1 MTPRQRLRFNADLLT
16 QPRHRPW
23 DVVTTLRHFAIVTY
37 TLDPERL
44 VPHLHPRFEPDC
56 IQLPDGQQRALLS
69 VVPFHDEAFHFVG
82 APLIRWSFGQTNYR
96 AYVRDRV
103 TGDRAV
109 WFFGT
114 TLDSASVLIPR
125 YLWKLP
131 WHAGRISF
139 DCHIDPQ
146 TQRYTQYRMET
157 RSRWAPAMLDLAD
170 SGAPVTALSGFDDL
184 ETALVVLTHPLKGY
198 YYRRDGALGSYT
210 IWHDQLNPTIA
221 QCNDA
226 QFPLLDRLGLV
237 PPADQRAPHSVL
249 LQSETRFSIYL
260 PPRQVAT

>member
-1 MTPRQRLRFNADLLT
+1 MTPRRRLRFTADLLT
-16 QPRHRPW
+16 QPRHRLW

-37 TLDPERL
+37 TLDPDRL
-44 VPHLHPRFEPDC
+44 LPHLHPRFEPDC
-56 IQLPDGQQRALLS
+56 IQLSDGRQQALLS

-82 APLIRWSFGQTNYR
+82 CPLVHWSFGQTNYR
-96 AYVRDRV
+96 AYVRDRS
-103 TGDRAV
+103 TGERAV

-146 TQRYTQYRMET
+146 TQRYTRYRMVT
-157 RSRWAPAMLDLAD
+157 QSRWAPAVLELTD
-170 SGAPVTALSGFDDL
+170 SGTPATALSGFDDL
-184 ETALVVLTHPLKGY
+184 ETALVVLTHPLKGF

-210 IWHDQLNPTIA
+210 IWHDQLTPTIA

-237 PPADQRAPHSVL
+237 PLAAQREPHSVL

-260 PPRQVAT
+260 PPRRVAA